1 MNILN
6 PISPDW
12 DLFSRQLGVPKV
24 EIAKIKA
31 ANTVGRPTEV
41 IRCLTDAM
49 DWWVENDPRPTYKKV
64 IEVLKGPAIGKR
76 KLAEKV
82 AREGEFNSDG

>member
-1 MNILN
+1 MNVLN

-12 DLFSRQLGVPKV
+12 DLFSRQIGVPKV

-31 ANTVGRPTEV
+31 ANAVARPTQV
-41 IRCLTDAM
+41 SRCLTDAM
-49 DWWVENDPRPTYKKV
+49 DWWVENDPRPTYKKMV
-64 IEVLKGPAIGKR
+64 EALKGPSIGKK

-82 AREGEFNSDG
+82 GREGEINSSS